1 MFSMWG
7 KRREFEV
14 EFEEKVKETSSVMDK
29 IISISS
35 IVIEAESD
43 ENAVLQVCE
52 YVQEK
57 NDRVAIAIKKAG
69 DNIEYMQL
77 LTVLAETLIESVN
90 ECITMTE
97 ESKYGK
103 RKSNSVLEIIN
114 LQDELLESLEGTFSV
129 ARGEEEDI
137 CEEN

>member
-43 ENAVLQVCE
+43 EKAVLQVCE

-129 ARGEEEDI
+129 ARGEEEEI